1 MGQAPQK
8 AIGTEVDSPETILPT
23 PRFDEVAE
31 LQARPVVPLAAESLS
46 TNYSSTTNSGSGLK
60 PLLSKKG
67 SWLLAAFV
75 GLMLTAG
82 AMAIGVT
89 TYRRSQSV
97 PTQSLAATAE
107 AVSVEFD
114 QAPRVR
120 RSISS
125 RAPVVRSN
133 APAITTIK
141 RRAQPTPQTR
151 PTYDGQP
158 RPRLVDT
165 YVVRRP
171 HR

>member
-1 MGQAPQK
+1 MGQAAQK
-8 AIGTEVDSPETILPT
+8 AIRTEVDAPETTLPP

-31 LQARPVVPLAAESLS
+31 QQARPVVPLAAEPLS
-46 TNYSSTTNSGSGLK
+46 ANYVSTTNRGLQLK

-67 SWLLAAFV
+67 SWLVAAFV
-75 GLMLTAG
+75 GLILTAG

-89 TYRRSQSV
+89 TYRRSQSI

-107 AVSVEFD
+107 AVSIEFD
-114 QAPRVR
+114 QEPRVS
-120 RSISS
+120 RSVGS

-133 APAITTIK
+133 APAIVTIK
-141 RRAQPTPQTR
+141 KRAQPTR
-151 PTYDGQP
+151 PVYDGQP
-158 RPRLVDT
+158 KPRLVDS